1 MEAALTI
8 VTELEEYLKKESL
21 TISQF
26 AKYASLHSGTLSN
39 IMRGRRPIAMQQLD
53 RITEA
58 MGYPEGFFY
67 ELFINNYVIEGSADW
82 RRVGPLLVRCAELGK
97 LECVRKIAQH
107 IMDNLIYSPLL
118 FDTAEE
124 MFASGQLEAA
134 AILYDCVAE
143 GERFQHSERLAQ
155 CQFRLFTIALGDDQ
169 DQNLW
174 AANRFEPFVERLD
187 EVDQL
192 DALKE
197 LANTY
202 RSLQRWDKV
211 DELAEKMG
219 HKARIQYEMMH
230 RPQRKVKEAEKQ
242 PSRPMFFYIAYSDLL
257 RGSVCGELGNYEK
270 ALNYLYSNAQLEW
283 VKEQGEE
290 IEHWKNLFREWS
302 EANVLLTRMLSGDF
316 SVIKTYTDYIHG
328 HKEELVIGLL
338 YILKTSNK
346 YNFNIDSIL
355 EDFQEDIVRISNEL
369 MQGRYSR
376 KLAVDRQ
383 AKLNYE
389 LAYYSMNQRN
399 YEVGFN
405 FLLNS
410 LKIFVQINNEKGII
424 ECVKLFE
431 RNRMAANVKL
441 QKNYQTVLL
450 GGDILEENGSN
461 YTYNN

>member
-8 VTELEEYLKKESL
+8 VTELEEYLRKESL

-26 AKYASLHSGTLSN
+26 AKHASLHSGTLSN

-82 RRVGPLLVRCAELGK
+82 RRVGPLLLRCAELGK
-97 LECVRKIAQH
+97 LEGVRQIAQH

-124 MFASGQLEAA
+124 MFAAGQLEAA
-134 AILYDCVAE
+134 AILYECVAE

-169 DQNLW
+169 DKNLW
-174 AANRFEPFVERLD
+174 AANRFEPYVERLD

-230 RPQRKVKEAEKQ
+230 RPQRKVKEEEKK

-257 RGSVCGELGNYEK
+257 RANVCDEVGDYEQALQYKQAYGN
-270 ALNYLYSNAQLEW
+270 LSW

-290 IEHWKNLFREWS
+290 VDSWIKLFVEWS
-302 EANVLLTRMLSGDF
+302 QANIYITKLLSGDI
-316 SVIKTYTDYIHG
+316 SVISPYTAYIRDQRD
-328 HKEELVIGLL
+328 ELVTGLL
-338 YILKTSNK
+338 YIMKAANK
-346 YNFNIDSIL
+346 YHINVDMTLRLFQQEIEESIQNPL
-355 EDFQEDIVRISNEL
+355 E
-369 MQGRYSR
+369 GRYNR
-376 KLAVDRQ
+376 EMALDRQ
-383 AKLNYE
+383 ANLMLE
-389 LAYYSMNQRN
+389 LAKYFLFNKDYNR
-399 YEVGFN
+399 GFN
-405 FLLNS
+405 LLLNS
-410 LKIFVQINNEKGII
+410 LKNYQQINNEKYII
-424 ECVKLFE
+424 ECVTLFE
-431 RNRMAANVKL
+431 RFRKSAAPEMQNLYKAL
-441 QKNYQTVLL
+441 LL
-450 GGDILEENGSN
+450 GGIADEEEGNCIVNSN
-461 YTYNN
+461 